1 MTHGNA
7 LDPARPTPRLTAL
20 VVDDTDVTRQRLRRI
35 LSNDGYEVVEAS
47 NGRRALLLLASP
59 KPVALIVLDLV
70 MPHMSG
76 WEFRRTQLTTPGL
89 ADIPTVLMTST
100 PLTGH
105 ERFLV
110 RAQAVVVK
118 PFEDADVT
126 RALGQMIPS
135 PEVAA
140 DPLITGSLLW
150 SKDGR
155 VMCSSHA
162 PERGGD
168 RWTAEGWTIVAASMC
183 DKYTCQ
189 QCGPGPIKHRRRST
203 AVGAS
208 SGRVHVA

>member
-7 LDPARPTPRLTAL
+7 LEPALPTRRTVL

-35 LSNDGYEVVEAS
+35 LSNDGYDVVEAS

-59 KPVALIVLDLV
+59 RPVALIVLDLV

-76 WEFRRTQLTTPGL
+76 WEFRQTQLTTPGL
-89 ADIPTVLMTST
+89 ADIPTVLMTAT

-105 ERFLV
+105 ERFVL
-110 RAQAVVVK
+110 RAKAVVVK
-118 PFEDADVT
+118 PFEDTDVT
-126 RALGQMIPS
+126 RVLAQMFPS
-135 PEVAA
+135 PSVAGDA
-140 DPLITGSLLW
+140 RGTGSLLW

-155 VMCSSHA
+155 VMCISHA

-168 RWTAEGWTIVAASMC
+168 RWIAEGWTLIPATVC

-189 QCGPGPIKHRRRST
+189 YCGPGPIKHRRRSAT
-203 AVGAS
+203 MQPS
-208 SGRVHVA
+208 SGRAGVA